1 MALAQFL
8 PLTEAATFTLGCAVL
23 HATRIDPERIAIVLV
38 LTAAILAVALL
49 IGLTPADLAGDAV
62 SLDPANLWPRLL

>member
-1 MALAQFL
+1 
-8 PLTEAATFTLGCAVL
+8 VL
-23 HATRIDPERIAIVLV
+23 HATRIDPERVAIVLI

-49 IGLTPADLAGDAV
+49 IGLTPADLAGDAM